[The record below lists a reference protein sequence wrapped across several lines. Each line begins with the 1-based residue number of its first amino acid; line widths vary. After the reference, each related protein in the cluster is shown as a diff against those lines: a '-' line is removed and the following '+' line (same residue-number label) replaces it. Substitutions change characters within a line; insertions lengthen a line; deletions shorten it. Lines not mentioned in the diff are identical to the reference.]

1 MKDELIYELTVKT
14 TDNEARN
21 IIGESIHQY
30 LKGKKD
36 YIKCNIIL
44 NIDDDKIIKLWIY
57 NKCKHTVGKI
67 VTIKNIIYN
76 FNHMVVECNEICY
89 LED

>member
-44 NIDDDKIIKLWIY
+44 NIDDDKTIKLWIY
-57 NKCKHTVGKI
+57 NKCKYIVGKI
-67 VTIKNIIYN
+67 DMIKNIIHN